1 MTEHAGLG
9 HSIPMTDLVEQVEA
23 DVEGIPDEDVSDCDD
38 GGGELGPGDLGDK
51 ADETKRGGGD
61 G

>member
-1 MTEHAGLG
+1 
-9 HSIPMTDLVEQVEA
+9 MTDLVEQVEA